1 MTKPKSKSTSKTN
14 AEKRVTPLAVASVLL
29 LALAVGFWW
38 QYRATTAG
46 DGPIILI
53 SIDTLRADRLPA
65 YGYQRIATPNI
76 DSLVADGV
84 LFERAYSHSPQTLP
98 SHTSILSGQLPF
110 EHGVRDNIG
119 FTVKEDQKFLQHR
132 LKDAGYATA
141 GFVSAY
147 VLRRQ
152 VGFNRGFDTFD
163 DQLPAASPDVPLGQL
178 QRPGEATVLNA
189 IGWLG
194 RQTSPKFFLFVHTY
208 EPHTPYAPP
217 AKFSAAS
224 PYDGEI
230 EYADENLGK
239 LLGFLRSKDL
249 YDSATIVL
257 LSDHG
262 EGLGDHGEDEHG
274 IFLYNETI
282 RVPLVVKLPGARRA
296 GTRVAAPVQHID
308 LLPTILEL
316 AGLEIPAGTRGR
328 SLKATLDGT
337 GKPASTGIYAEA
349 LSPRY
354 HFGWSELYALT
365 DERYRYI
372 RAPRDELY
380 DAASDTAERTS
391 IAAEQPQ
398 VREAMRRGLDALIA
412 NAAITA
418 PSAVSAED
426 RQKLA
431 ALGYVGTQTGG
442 PLAKPGDTLP
452 DPKDKLSVLQRYR
465 RAVDLAGRGN
475 ASEASALFRDL
486 LQADPEMTDVWLQLG
501 ELSARQGRT
510 ADAVAAYKEVIKRN
524 PKDAASLTGAAT
536 GLFRLGQLDA
546 AKAHAELAADVA
558 PAAAHELLARIA
570 LERKDEGTAR
580 REAQL
585 AKDADQTLPMPAF
598 IEGLIRYR
606 AGQYSEAIP
615 YFQEARKALTGRTV
629 QVPDVHFYLGDCLAR
644 LEHYGEA
651 ETMFVAEVRMF
662 PSNVRAHAGL
672 AMLYRATGRT
682 RESEAAIETLLR
694 NAPTPEGYDMAA
706 QLWTMFGEPGRAGA
720 ARTQASRLR

>member
-1 MTKPKSKSTSKTN
+1 MTRRSSSAVVIVVVAAIAMWFWSN
-14 AEKRVTPLAVASVLL
+14 RIGTPS
-29 LALAVGFWW
+29 
-38 QYRATTAG
+38 
-46 DGPIILI
+46 DGPMILI

-65 YGYQRIATPNI
+65 YGYQKVKTPNI
-76 DSLVADGV
+76 DRLVADGV
-84 LFERAYSHSPQTLP
+84 LFERAYAHSPQTLP

-119 FTVKEDQKFLQHR
+119 FSVKADQRFLQHI

-147 VLRRQ
+147 VLRTQ

-163 DQLPAASPDVPLGQL
+163 DQLPAASPDMPLGQL

-189 IGWLG
+189 IGWLE
-194 RQTSPKFFLFVHTY
+194 RQQSPRFFLFVHTY

-217 AKFSAAS
+217 PKFANAN

-239 LLGFLRSKDL
+239 LLAWLRSKNM
-249 YDSATIVL
+249 YDAATIVL

-262 EGLGDHGEDEHG
+262 EGLGDHGEGEHG

-282 RVPLVVKLPGARRA
+282 RVPLVIKLPGARRA

-316 AGLEIPAGTRGR
+316 GRLEVPAGTRGR
-328 SLKATLDGT
+328 SLNTAIDGS
-337 GKPASTGIYAEA
+337 GRPAPTGIYAES

-380 DAASDTAERTS
+380 DLNNDLSERRS
-391 IAAEQPQ
+391 IAGENPQ
-398 VREAMRRGLDALIA
+398 VRDAMRRGLDAIIA
-412 NAAITA
+412 DAAVTA
-418 PSAVSAED
+418 PSAVSVED

-442 PLAKPGDTLP
+442 PLAKPGDALP
-452 DPKDKLSVLQRYR
+452 DPKDKLPVLERYR
-465 RAVDLAGRGN
+465 RAVELAGHGG
-475 ASEASALFRDL
+475 ASDAAALFRDL
-486 LQADPEMTDVWLQLG
+486 LRDDPEMTDVWLQLG
-501 ELSARQGRT
+501 ELHARQGRT
-510 ADAVAAYKEVIKRN
+510 ADAVAAYREVIKRN
-524 PKDAASLTGAAT
+524 PTDAASLTGAAT
-536 GLFRLGQLDA
+536 GLLRLGRMDD
-546 AKAHAELAADVA
+546 AKAHAELAVAVA

-570 LERKDEGTAR
+570 LERGDAATAR

-585 AKDADQTLPMPAF
+585 AKAADPTLPMPEF
-598 IEGLIRYR
+598 IAGLIEYR
-606 AGQYSEAIP
+606 AARYAEAIP
-615 YFQEARKALTGRTV
+615 HFQDARKALAGRTV
-629 QVPDVHFYLGDCLAR
+629 QVPDVHFYLGDSLAR
-644 LEHYGEA
+644 LERYRDA
-651 ETMFVAEVRMF
+651 EPMLIAEVRTF
-662 PSNVRAHAGL
+662 PANVRAHAGL
-672 AMLYRATGRT
+672 AMLYRATGRAA
-682 RESEAAIETLLR
+682 ESDAAVEALLR
-694 NAPTPEGYDMAA
+694 NAPTPEGYDLAA
-706 QLWTMFGEPGRAGA
+706 QLWTMFGEPQRAAA
-720 ARTQASRLR
+720 ARAQASRVK

>member
-1 MTKPKSKSTSKTN
+1 MIFVSV
-14 AEKRVTPLAVASVLL
+14 VTVVI
-29 LALAVGFWW
+29 GTWFWW
-38 QYRATTAG
+38 NHRITTTS

-65 YGYQRIATPNI
+65 YGYQKIKTPNI
-76 DSLVADGV
+76 DRLVADGV
-84 LFERAYSHSPQTLP
+84 IFERAYAHSPQTLP

-119 FTVKEDQKFLQHR
+119 FSVKPDQRFLQHI
-132 LKDAGYATA
+132 LKEAGYATA

-147 VLRRQ
+147 VLRKQ
-152 VGFNRGFDTFD
+152 VGFSAGFDAFD
-163 DQLPAASPDVPLGQL
+163 DQLPAASPDMPLGQL

-189 IGWLG
+189 IGWLER
-194 RQTSPKFFLFVHTY
+194 RQSPRFFLFVHTY
-208 EPHTPYAPP
+208 EPHKPYAPP
-217 AKFSAAS
+217 AKFTTAS

-230 EYADENLGK
+230 EYADENLAK
-239 LLGFLRSKDL
+239 LLAYLRSKDL
-249 YDSATIVL
+249 YDSATIVF

-282 RVPLVVKLPGARRA
+282 RVPLVIKLPGGRRA
-296 GTRVAAPVQHID
+296 GSRVTVPVQHID

-316 AGLEIPAGTRGR
+316 AGLVPPAAVRGR
-328 SLKATLDGT
+328 SLKAAIDGS
-337 GKPASTGIYAEA
+337 GRPASTGIYAES

-365 DERYRYI
+365 DDRYRYI

-380 DAASDTAERTS
+380 DITTDVSEQKS
-391 IAAEQPQ
+391 IAAEKVQ
-398 VREAMRRGLDALIA
+398 VRDAMRRGLDALIA
-412 NAAITA
+412 KAAVTA

-442 PLAKPGDTLP
+442 SLGTPGDALP
-452 DPKDKLSVLQRYR
+452 DPKDKVQILERYR
-465 RAVDLAGRGN
+465 RAVELAGHGN
-475 ASEASALFRDL
+475 ADEATALFRDL
-486 LQADPEMTDVWLQLG
+486 LRDDPEMTDVWLQLA
-501 ELSARQGRT
+501 ELYARQGRT
-510 ADAVAAYKEVIKRN
+510 ADAVAAYKEVIRRN
-524 PKDAASLTGAAT
+524 PKDAGSLTGAAT
-536 GLFRLGQLDA
+536 GLLRLGRMDEA
-546 AKAHAELAADVA
+546 RTHAELAVEVA

-570 LERKDEGTAR
+570 LERKDETSAR

-585 AKDADQTLPMPAF
+585 AHAADPTLPMPEF

-606 AGQYSEAIP
+606 AGQYAEAIP
-615 YFQEARKALTGRTV
+615 YFQDARKALAGRTV

-644 LEHYGEA
+644 LERYRDA
-651 ETMFVAEVRMF
+651 EPMLLAEVRMF

-672 AMLYRATGRT
+672 AMLYRAMGRT
-682 RESEAAIETLLR
+682 AESEAAIETLLR

-706 QLWTMFGEPGRAGA
+706 QLWTMFGEPQRAAA
-720 ARTQASRLR
+720 ARMQGRLK